1 MTSARPATGASMTT
15 SGGVDKRQPDNDGL
29 RSRPAADL
37 GGATT
42 TYSDGRRLLHP
53 LYMADG
59 GLLPRLLD
67 LGLAGLDLG
76 RGFFYF

>member
-1 MTSARPATGASMTT
+1 MTT
-15 SGGVDKRQPDNDGL
+15 SGGVDKRQPDDGGL

-37 GGATT
+37 GDATT
-42 TYSDGRRLLHP
+42 TYSDGRQLLLP

-76 RGFFYF
+76 RGFFFIFEN